1 MNQLAPCPHCKRHVR
16 VTERSCPF
24 CEASLDAGLAG
35 RARPSVSTRGL
46 SRASILAL
54 GASMAAAMGAGVLEG
69 CADEPDPDGD
79 DDKPA
84 ADGGLPPGT
93 GVPVY
98 GAPVQPDAGSNNP
111 PQRPD
116 GGMVAI
122 YGAPVQP
129 DGGRVQPVYGAPIQP
144 LDASQNDAGASDA
157 GVSDA
162 GKDAATS
169 SDAGKDAGRLDPIDD
184 GGRVAPVYGAPV
196 PFYGA
201 PVQPSIKTD
210 AE

>member
-16 VTERSCPF
+16 VTESTCPF
-24 CEASLDAGLAG
+24 CETSVGAALTS

-54 GASMAAAMGAGVLEG
+54 GASMAAAVGVGLLEG
-69 CADEPDPDGD
+69 CAEEPDPDGD
-79 DDKPA
+79 DGKDKPA
-84 ADGGLPPGT
+84 ADAGSSMPPGT
-93 GVPVY
+93 VTPVY
-98 GAPVQPDAGSNNP
+98 GAPVQQDAGSNNP
-111 PQRPD
+111 PQRED

-157 GVSDA
+157 G
-162 GKDAATS
+162 KDAAI
-169 SDAGKDAGRLDPIDD
+169 SDAGKDAGRVDD

-210 AE
+210 GE

>member
-16 VTERSCPF
+16 VTESTCPF
-24 CEASLDAGLAG
+24 CDASVGTALAA

-54 GASMAAAMGAGVLEG
+54 GASMAAALGTGLLEG

-79 DDKPA
+79 DMDKPA
-84 ADGGLPPGT
+84 ADGGVPPGT
-93 GVPVY
+93 NVPVY

-111 PQRPD
+111 PQRQD
-116 GGMVAI
+116 GGMVVI
-122 YGAPVQP
+122 YGAPVQT
-129 DGGRVQPVYGAPIQP
+129 DAGRVQPVYGAPIQP

-157 GVSDA
+157 GLSDA
-162 GKDAATS
+162 GKDAAAS
-169 SDAGKDAGRLDPIDD
+169 SDAGKDAGRVEIDD

-210 AE
+210 GE